1 MHHVDQCSNCGI
13 NVSRELGIVTP
24 TTVQHRE
31 CADRFG
37 VATHGQPVAI
47 PSDQT
52 LRHRPAAVALHP
64 PLTVSL
70 ARVTRTAWCAR
81 PAAGS
86 AGREGSATPGQP
98 AALRRF

>member
-31 CADRFG
+31 CAVRFG

-70 ARVTRTAWCAR
+70 DRTAV
-81 PAAGS
+81 PAA
-86 AGREGSATPGQP
+86 
-98 AALRRF
+98 